1 MNNWEHN
8 LCTRQNSIKRKML
21 LTSCSVRLRYGASE
35 EDREANKRDVHINV
49 SNNLIICFVNLI
61 LLSLKIVLR
70 FHILI

>member
-35 EDREANKRDVHINV
+35 EDREENTRHLTGCACQ
-49 SNNLIICFVNLI
+49 CF
-61 LLSLKIVLR
+61 K
-70 FHILI
+70 